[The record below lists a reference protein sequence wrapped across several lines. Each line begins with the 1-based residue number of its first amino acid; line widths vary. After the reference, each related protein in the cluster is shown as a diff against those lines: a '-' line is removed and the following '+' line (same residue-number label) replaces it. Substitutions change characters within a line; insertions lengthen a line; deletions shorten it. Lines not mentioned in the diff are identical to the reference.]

1 MNELQSITDK
11 IYEIRGVRVMLDRD
25 LADLYQVTTSAL
37 NQAVKRNIRRFPP
50 DFMFQLNNQE
60 FDNLKSQIVT
70 SSWGGIRK
78 LPFAFTEQ
86 GVAMLSGLLNSDI
99 AINAYIAI
107 MRAFVAMRNYITT
120 TDNITAELREM
131 RAKLALLER
140 NDEENME
147 AVNDLSEDMRRE
159 LDSGVVGKARTGKQE
174 TESDRLQKRKI
185 MLSQSCTMYSVR
197 QRGIRQ
203 HRFTTA
209 APDIFNRSR
218 RAFFAYSEIIR
229 TFDTFIPTGCGYTS
243 RPYTKKQPK
252 NIN

>member
-60 FDNLKSQIVT
+60 VENWKSQIVI
-70 SSWGGIRK
+70 SKSISMGLRRN
-78 LPFAFTEQ
+78 PFAFTEQ

-99 AINAYIAI
+99 AINANIAI

-159 LDSGVVGKARTGKQE
+159 LDNIYNAIAELSVKPVQAN
-174 TESDRLQKRKI
+174 RKPSPI
-185 MLSQSCTMYSVR
+185 
-197 QRGIRQ
+197 G
-203 HRFTTA
+203 F
-209 APDIFNRSR
+209 
-218 RAFFAYSEIIR
+218 
-229 TFDTFIPTGCGYTS
+229 
-243 RPYTKKQPK
+243 K
-252 NIN
+252 NGR